1 MRLVGASFEGRS
13 NRLTDSDF
21 AAVLR
26 EAVALLRGEGLTPD
40 NSDDRRERVSPKM
53 SASSAS
59 LPSETTTR
67 TSMRLLERPSNSSV
81 VLKRTTRPVLCI

>member
-26 EAVALLRGEGLTPD
+26 EAVALLRGEGLRLTTPTTA
-40 NSDDRRERVSPKM
+40 VSVSSPMM

-81 VLKRTTRPVLCI
+81 VLKRTTGPVLCI